1 MFQVLW
7 ILFFLPEF
15 LHIPTPDALKVHSY
29 PPTDTQSLDPGFPI
43 TRLYL
48 VIQEELPPGTTIIDL
63 SSHPVLKNLLTS
75 NLQTADGFQYRLMN
89 TFDSHLFRISPSS
102 GQLSLATRL
111 DREALC
117 ASQKAQFCC
126 NIRAQIPT
134 TLLSEVSWK
143 PVENV
148 PKSQL
153 CHLVAHI
160 SLQPNKDHLQSKELI
175 DQQNLAQSSR
185 LELIY
190 LYIRLDDINDHT
202 PQFATPV
209 TSLNVPEDTPVGNL
223 LHYFRIFDPDA
234 GSYGLHEVKLT
245 AVPLS
250 SGNLQSSQQI
260 SSNSRGDTSSL
271 VTTHP
276 FEARLSRD
284 GVSLILLSP
293 LDRET
298 IPAYDVTLTAT
309 DGDKLK
315 PKSSQLSLRL
325 LVTDVNDNSPM
336 WVQQRRREES
346 DNLESDEIILPNEP
360 ATTQFNVSMP
370 EDTPI
375 GSMIYWLQARDFD
388 TGDNARLQYAIDT
401 SAPGGLTALDY
412 FSVQT
417 TTGEVRLRTQ
427 LDYDTTSAEATG
439 PEIEVPVIVRDSPR
453 VGRQLSARAT
463 LYVHILDVNDIHPV
477 IVASP
482 LSPMPL
488 RKPFQTQLSSVHP
501 TAFGIWENQAPGQPV
516 ASILVSDPDT
526 GDGGKVSCSV
536 NHEFFK
542 LAGES
547 IKTDRFP
554 TYPSSDYQDITAMN
568 GIVGPTTYQLISV
581 QKLDREQIPRHQV
594 LLTCRDHD
602 RVRPLV
608 STRRLDIEVIDENDN
623 APQFEDS
630 PVVLV
635 CQENAPPG
643 QIIGRI
649 NATDKDVGENARLR
663 FRIDDVNSNW
673 VSVHSHTG
681 EVRVNTVFDREI
693 ETERQFLVFVSDGTG
708 STAHTTSTQVRVRIL
723 DENDHAPHFT
733 DLYFFSIPE
742 NSPPGTEVGRV
753 SAEDE
758 DSGENGKIHYLL
770 RQPSKE
776 FDLDKVTGKIT
787 VRSPRHDNSL
797 GLAGSDFGSSLI
809 SALDREQQDAY
820 ELTVIAE
827 DGGDPP
833 RRSTTV
839 VHIGLSDLNDH
850 APQFRYPTPH
860 GPGSVLNVSCA
871 QLSSQV
877 IARVHANDSDSGRNG
892 EIEYSIVR
900 SSQLMSTRT
909 KRETATI
916 KNSSVPQEKFNR
928 IHANNIE
935 DNSKQGNDKNLQ
947 DLPKDNATNNLSLSM
962 DHDLSTTRHVKS
974 APVNDPLI
982 GGPTVNHFE
991 INSYNGQLFLIHPI
1005 LDCSQSA
1012 EVRLLIK
1019 AQDGGMPPRSS
1030 TALLTIHVYPT
1041 EQNSLFLPER
1051 RMLALDGTQNH
1062 DVAFTNKQLHNS
1074 NSWDGKSNSMDKRL
1088 QRKPTSVSID
1098 PATQLF
1104 SGSSHWSAIIGLV
1117 IAMVVLVLLLC
1128 LMLVILRR
1136 RFLVEDQK
1144 IVNKREPGL
1153 NRTCEKGHPVG
1164 TAVKLID
1171 GGRSGIYYKSGQV
1184 AQSIHDLNAGSPHQ
1198 RSLSPATLTQVD
1210 DLNCSSVT
1218 LELSPPMVN
1227 THYFCTMPPHSSSNT
1242 MTLNT
1247 GELAMLRCE
1256 GRPVQAGGDVRA
1268 IDSAIGFNSPGQ
1280 VLYKT
1285 ANGDLYG
1292 YVDPHLRNH
1301 LNRRGQHTYQTLQPN
1316 QHTQQEHGMTTEKR
1330 RTSQRNTDCFRRN
1343 MLVNGNQPC
1352 HIKNAGPYTPLLEI
1366 TTNCFEKDAAA
1377 KLFQASQPDLSHDS
1391 VEESTRTSCQHTE
1404 RETSDMGHL
1413 LGCDRAFSL
1422 TDLTPQKIEL
1432 LPEMR
1437 LQSTTLR
1444 PQITDT
1450 TANRYM
1456 QTVISPTLSTFK
1468 AYGPSSYLRK
1478 TKSQKMATPK
1488 TTTVEMEQQSS
1499 NSSFGEHNHSNHTAS
1514 FV

>member
-1 MFQVLW
+1 M
-7 ILFFLPEF
+7 
-15 LHIPTPDALKVHSY
+15 HGY
-29 PPTDTQSLDPGFPI
+29 PLVDTQSSLDPGFPI

-48 VIQEELPPGTTIIDL
+48 AIQEELPPGTIITDL
-63 SSHPVLKNLLTS
+63 SSQPVLKNLLTS

-102 GQLSLATRL
+102 GQLTLATRL

-126 NIRAQIPT
+126 NIRAQIPA

-143 PVENV
+143 PIENV

-160 SLQPNKDHLQSKELI
+160 SLQPNKDHLHSKEFI
-175 DQQNLAQSSR
+175 DQPNLTQASR

-202 PQFATPV
+202 PQFAAPV
-209 TSLNVPEDTPVGNL
+209 TNLNVPEDTPVGNL

-245 AVPLS
+245 SVPLS
-250 SGNLQSSQQI
+250 SGNLQSGQQT
-260 SSNSRGDTSSL
+260 SSNSRDDTSSS
-271 VTTHP
+271 VTSHP
-276 FEARLSRD
+276 FEVRLSRD
-284 GVSLILLSP
+284 GASLILLSP

-298 IPAYDVTLTAT
+298 ISAYDVTLTAT

-336 WVQQRRREES
+336 WVRQRKQKES
-346 DNLESDEIILPNEP
+346 DNLEADEIVLPNEP
-360 ATTQFNVSMP
+360 ETTQFNVSMP

-412 FSVQT
+412 FSVQA

-427 LDYDTTSAEATG
+427 LDYDTTSVEATG

-477 IVASP
+477 VVASP
-482 LSPMPL
+482 LSPIPL
-488 RKPFQTQLSSVHP
+488 RKPFQTQLSSVQP
-501 TAFGIWENQAPGQPV
+501 TTFGIWENQPPGQPV

-536 NHEFFK
+536 NHDFFK
-542 LAGES
+542 LTGES

-554 TYPSSDYQDITAMN
+554 NYPNPEFQDIAAIN

-623 APQFEDS
+623 APQFED
-630 PVVLV
+630 PPIVLV
-635 CQENAPPG
+635 CQENVPPG

-663 FRIDDVNSNW
+663 FRIDDINSNW

-681 EVRVNTVFDREI
+681 EVRVNTVFDREV
-693 ETERQFLVFVSDGTG
+693 ETERQFFIFVSDGIG
-708 STAHTTSTQVRVRIL
+708 PTAHTTSTQVRVRIL

-742 NSPPGTEVGRV
+742 NSPPGTEVGQV

-776 FDLDKVTGKIT
+776 FDLDKLTGKLT

-797 GLAGSDFGSSLI
+797 GLGRPEFGSGPI
-809 SALDREQQDAY
+809 SVLDREQQDAY

-900 SSQLMSTRT
+900 SSQPMSTRT
-909 KRETATI
+909 KRETGAI
-916 KNSSVPQEKFNR
+916 KNSSVSQEKFNR
-928 IHANNIE
+928 VHVNTIE
-935 DNSKQGNDKNLQ
+935 NHSKQRNDIKFQ
-947 DLPKDNATNNLSLSM
+947 DMSKDNATNNLSLSV
-962 DHDLSTTRHVKS
+962 DHDLATTRHVKS
-974 APVNDPLI
+974 APVNDPLL

-1005 LDCSQSA
+1005 LDCGQPA

-1051 RMLALDGTQNH
+1051 RMVALDGTQNQ
-1062 DVAFTNKQLHNS
+1062 DMVFTNKQLHNS
-1074 NSWDGKSNSMDKRL
+1074 NSWNGKSNSLDKRF
-1088 QRKPTSVSID
+1088 QRKPTSVSVES
-1098 PATQLF
+1098 ATQLF

-1128 LMLVILRR
+1128 LMLIILRR
-1136 RFLVEDQK
+1136 RFLIEDQK
-1144 IVNKREPGL
+1144 VTNKREHTL

-1164 TAVKLID
+1164 AAVKLVD
-1171 GGRSGIYYKSGQV
+1171 GGRSGIYYKSAQV
-1184 AQSIHDLNAGSPHQ
+1184 AQSLHDLNAGSPHQ
-1198 RSLSPATLTQVD
+1198 RSLSPTTLTQVD

-1227 THYFCTMPPHSSSNT
+1227 THYFCTMPPPSSSNT

-1256 GRPVQAGGDVRA
+1256 SRPVQVGGDMHA
-1268 IDSAIGFNSPGQ
+1268 IDSTTGFNSSGQ

-1292 YVDPHLRNH
+1292 YVDPHLRNQ

-1316 QHTQQEHGMTTEKR
+1316 QHTQQEHGLTTDKGR
-1330 RTSQRNTDCFRRN
+1330 ASQRNTYCIRRN
-1343 MLVNGNQPC
+1343 MLVGGNYPC

-1366 TTNCFEKDAAA
+1366 TTNYLEKEANT
-1377 KLFQASQPDLSHDS
+1377 KLLQASQPDLSHDS
-1391 VEESTRTSCQHTE
+1391 AEKSTRTLCQHTD
-1404 RETSDMGHL
+1404 REANDMGHL

-1444 PQITDT
+1444 PQIRDDT
-1450 TANRYM
+1450 AANRYV
-1456 QTVISPTLSTFK
+1456 QTVISPELSTFK
-1468 AYGPSSYLRK
+1468 TYDPSSYLQK
-1478 TKSQKMATPK
+1478 TKSQKMAIPK
-1488 TTTVEMEQQSS
+1488 STTVEMEQQSS
-1499 NSSFGEHNHSNHTAS
+1499 NSSVGTHNHSNHTAS